1 MSQNRKSNRKDNQGK
16 RGGFARTLISLF
28 IGLAI
33 GALVA
38 AGGAWYIART
48 NPFKTTE
55 PATAHQPVDNQ
66 VKALPGKPGDEPVQ
80 SDEEFFRV
88 LAGSNAPTPGAGQQ
102 PRTNV
107 PRTPSTPPEQVA
119 VAGEA
124 LFLQVG
130 AFANPDEAENL
141 KVQLAFSGIQSE
153 ITQGLTPNGRSTL
166 YRVRVGPV
174 FRPQDV
180 ALVRSR
186 LNEAGFKSTLT
197 RADP

>member
-1 MSQNRKSNRKDNQGK
+1 MSQNRKSNRKADRAK
-16 RGGFARTLISLF
+16 RGGFARTVIVLF
-28 IGLAI
+28 SGLAG

-38 AGGAWYIART
+38 AGAAWYIART
-48 NPFKTTE
+48 NPFE
-55 PATAHQPVDNQ
+55 AVEQTARLPVDEQ
-66 VKALPGKPGDEPVQ
+66 VRPLPGKPGDAPVE

-88 LAGSNAPTPGAGQQ
+88 LAGNNAPTPGAGQS
-102 PRTNV
+102 PRTTAPRV
-107 PRTPSTPPEQVA
+107 PSAPPDQVA
-119 VAGEA
+119 VTGEA

-153 ITQGLTPNGRSTL
+153 ISQGLTSNGRATL

-174 FRPQDV
+174 YRPQDV

-186 LNEAGFKSTLT
+186 LTEAGFKSTLT